1 MEFIAFS
8 KDDGTECF
16 RFEAESEAEAVDI
29 AARGGYDS
37 PRKVLLTF
45 RVPKGLSREEA
56 ESLAEAMIE
65 KQTMMVH

>member
-8 KDDGTECF
+8 KNDKTKCY

-29 AARGGYDS
+29 AAEGGYDH
-37 PRKVLLTF
+37 PRQVFMTF

-56 ESLAEAMIE
+56 EAMAEAMIE
-65 KQTMMVH
+65 KQAMMVH